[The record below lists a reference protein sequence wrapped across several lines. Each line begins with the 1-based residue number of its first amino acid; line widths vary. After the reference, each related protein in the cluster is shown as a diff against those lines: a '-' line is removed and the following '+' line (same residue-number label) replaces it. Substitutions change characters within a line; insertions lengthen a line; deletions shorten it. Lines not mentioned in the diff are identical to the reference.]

1 MTWLSG
7 KDEKVSFDNDSDSE
21 SVSVHSTPSFTR
33 NDILLCATHGKI
45 YAIHKTNGARL
56 WRASYP
62 TGAVGGSLQL
72 FPTGAMGGVVSIFI
86 TDQDRV
92 IVGANGKTACMDL
105 LTGAEKWVN
114 KMKGCGYEEVG
125 VICTPSRVLK
135 PQRTT
140 EPSEESDA
148 APPGYHESD
157 DHEVLTEKSIVISCT
172 RGKCMGIDLETG
184 EELWKFNCPKGG
196 FKIPSALVDP
206 EGGSTTVYVGCGRQL
221 YCLDAMTGEQ
231 KWHVKISNSK
241 VGLGYMTMAPL
252 GVQDWQLKHILPLV
266 NSQVL
271 NNAMKFVIV
280 NEATV
285 EVVVAA
291 AAN

>member
-7 KDEKVSFDNDSDSE
+7 KDEKTSFDTSIDSDSE
-21 SVSVHSTPSFTR
+21 SVSIHSTPSFTR

-45 YAIHKTNGARL
+45 YAIHKHTGARL
-56 WRASYP
+56 WRASY
-62 TGAVGGSLQL
+62 
-72 FPTGAMGGVVSIFI
+72 PTGAMGGVVSIFI

-140 EPSEESDA
+140 ERSHEPLEN
-148 APPGYHESD
+148 APPEYCESNG
-157 DHEVLTEKSIVISCT
+157 HGVLTEQPVAISCT
-172 RGKCMGIDLETG
+172 RGKCMGIDIETG
-184 EELWKFNCPKGG
+184 EELWKFNCPNGG

-206 EGGSTTVYVGCGRQL
+206 EGESTTVFVGCGRRL
-221 YCLDAMTGEQ
+221 YCLDAATGEL
-231 KWHVKISNSK
+231 KWEVKVSNSK
-241 VGLGYMTMAPL
+241 VGLGYMTMATPWSSRL
-252 GVQDWQLKHILPLV
+252 AAEAHTAF
-266 NSQVL
+266 SQFPS
-271 NNAMKFVIV
+271 AQQR
-280 NEATV
+280 NEIRNR
-285 EVVVAA
+285 ERGSGGGGGGGGGG
-291 AAN
+291 